1 MNSFRRHVIVS
12 IAIFAST
19 ATLSAQTN
27 VLTWRNDM
35 GRDGL
40 NATETVLNQTNVN
53 SAQFGKICSAV
64 FDGQIYAQP
73 LVVSRDGGNTVYVAT
88 QNDSVYSVNGT
99 NCSVIKTVSLL
110 EPTEEAVQCKDVGGA
125 KCKTVNPTFGIL
137 GTPVIDMATNT
148 IYLVS
153 ESELTTGKCVATT
166 NRKPANCFV
175 HRLHALDL
183 TTLAEKFAGPVA
195 IAGSYQKVGFSSYNH
210 IQRPGLLELSGA
222 MANGD
227 SGIYIGFSEA
237 DGGGTPGVSI
247 PRGWIFGYDA
257 KELTA
262 VPYLWNSTPSGEG
275 GGIWASG
282 AGLAAGL
289 DSPSGANYIYFT
301 TGDGDFTANTGG
313 SDYGDSFVKLT
324 PSLVPAS
331 YFTPFGQACMNP
343 ADMEFG
349 SGGVM
354 LIPNS
359 GSTYYG
365 VAASK
370 LGDIF
375 VMNRA
380 DPGGYTPP
388 TNSTCPATGTNAN
401 AQYFLGSSHQYYTT
415 PGYWSSQMYAIPMF
429 GTMTKYQ
436 INSPACPS
444 VLICTTNTVH
454 TAVSFEYGTNLS
466 LSASGTSAGTGI
478 AWAASGNGWPTATT
492 PAPVTLYAFDAE
504 HAVSKAI
511 PMLWN
516 SSQCPARDQTGN
528 STKFVVPTIANGV
541 VYLGS
546 MDPTDSTNTRGRL
559 DVFGLTSVACDGETK

>member
-1 MNSFRRHVIVS
+1 MNALQRHVVVS
-12 IAIFAST
+12 IAIFACT

-27 VLTWRNDM
+27 VLTWRNNI

-73 LVVSRDGGNTVYVAT
+73 LVVSRGGQNTVYVAT
-88 QNDSVYSVNGT
+88 QNDSIYAVNAT
-99 NCSVIKTVSLL
+99 NCSVINSVSLL
-110 EPTEEAVQCKDVGGA
+110 EPTEEPVQCTDVGGA
-125 KCKTVNPTFGIL
+125 KCKTVSPAFGIL
-137 GTPVIDMATNT
+137 GTPVIDPTTNT
-148 IYLVS
+148 LYVVS
-153 ESELTTGKCVATT
+153 ESELTTGQCVAGTK
-166 NRKPANCFV
+166 RKPNTCFI
-175 HRLHALDL
+175 HRLHALNF
-183 TTLAEKFAGPVA
+183 TTFAEKYDGPVA
-195 IAGSYQKVGFSSYNH
+195 IAGSYQNISFTSYNH

-222 MANGD
+222 MPNGD

-247 PRGWIFGYDA
+247 PHGWILGYDA
-257 KELTA
+257 KNLKA
-262 VPYLWNSTPSGEG
+262 APYVWSSTPNGEG
-275 GGIWASG
+275 GGVWASG

-289 DSPSGANYIYFT
+289 DSPSGSNYIYFT

-331 YFTPFGQACMNP
+331 YFTPFAQACMNP
-343 ADMEFG
+343 ADMDFG
-349 SGGVM
+349 SSGVM
-354 LIPNS
+354 LLPNS

-365 VAASK
+365 IAASK

-415 PGYWSSQMYAIPMF
+415 PGYWDSQMYAIPMF

-444 VLICTTNTVH
+444 VLVCTTNTVH

-466 LSASGTSAGTGI
+466 LSASGTAEGTGI
-478 AWAASGNGWPTATT
+478 VWAALGNGWPTALT

-504 HAVSKAI
+504 HVVSKAI
-511 PMLWN
+511 PTLWN
-516 SSQCPARDQTGN
+516 SSQCPTRDQTGN
-528 STKFVVPTIANGV
+528 STKFVVPTIANGMV
-541 VYLGS
+541 FLGS
-546 MDPTDSTNTRGRL
+546 MDPTDTTNTRGRL
-559 DVFGLTSVACDGETK
+559 DVFGLTSAPCN